1 MRKLL
6 QVAVVS
12 VLMIGFFIGCAPKVE
27 IIKWGNTHNPNTSIT
42 SVGTDGT
49 KMIKAWGEGET
60 AEQAQRNAR
69 RNAVN
74 AAIFHGFA
82 AGGGS
87 SKVGPIVR
95 ESDADTKHKAFFD
108 DFFKNGGLWVKYVTE
123 KGVPSGK
130 DRLKTDKGYRIAVN
144 VQVSFDALRKYLEE
158 KEIARALDSGF

>member
-1 MRKLL
+1 MKKLL
-6 QVAVVS
+6 RVAVAS
-12 VLMIGFFIGCAPKVE
+12 ALMIGFFIGCAPKVE
-27 IIKWGNTHNPNTSIT
+27 IIKWGNTHNPETSII

-49 KMIKAWGEGET
+49 KMIKAWGEGED
-60 AEQAQRNAR
+60 AEKAERNAK
-69 RNAVN
+69 RNAIN

-95 ESDADTKHKAFFD
+95 ESDADTKNKAFFD
-108 DFFKNGGLWVKYVTE
+108 EFFKNGGMWVKYVTP

-130 DRLKTDKGYRIAVN
+130 DRLKTDKGYKVAVK

-158 KEIARALDSGF
+158 KGVARALDSGF